1 MQNTKSREVLGEVG
15 DRLRSQVME
24 WTTDEVRSQLE
35 RVRIINTWDNRYRID
50 FFCKVVDESS
60 ELMFPTRAILD
71 SRFCHLVGDE
81 LVDMTIKSEPKE
93 SGGLW

>member
-15 DRLRSQVME
+15 DRLRRQVME

-50 FFCKVVDESS
+50 FFCRVPCEYTDLPKR
-60 ELMFPTRAILD
+60 LILD

-81 LVDMTIKSEPKE
+81 LVDKTIKSEPKE
-93 SGGLW
+93 TGGLW